1 MTFLSLPEAI
11 LQSLEAVG
19 LRRGLIEQK
28 NFPKLG
34 ADVPTLDFSG
44 WPIYTVASTP
54 DLLVRD
60 FCRALEESKAHIPW
74 AKAEPLPL
82 GQMVRDTAEGHLE
95 VPLHPAAVAFWRELG
110 YLH

>member
-1 MTFLSLPEAI
+1 LSLPEAI
-11 LQSLEAVG
+11 LQRLEAVG
-19 LRRGLIEQK
+19 LRRGVIEKK

-82 GQMVRDTAEGHLE
+82 AQMVRDTAEGHLE
-95 VPLHPAAVAFWRELG
+95 VPLHQAAAAFWRELG
-110 YLH
+110 YLQ